1 MRKKVF
7 SINRVVIIT
16 LVILTVLIPF
26 QALAAMSN
34 NDLRLQA
41 LEEKMA
47 AQEKAFSWLKKFK
60 PSADLRL
67 RHEELIR
74 STDNG
79 TSRKFDRTR
88 ERIRFRIG
96 GEYFFTRNLKAGFRL
111 VTGNDDPVSTN
122 QTLDNTFS
130 TKDFRFD
137 RGYADWKYKML
148 QLRGGKFGV
157 PFMQS
162 ELLWDGD
169 LSLEGVAE
177 KLSHTFGGTT
187 VELIL
192 GQFVVEEFGPSATKE
207 NNDDPYLVA
216 YQGTVS
222 QKLGNLGQ
230 AKFGVGYFD
239 YQGLL
244 GNLST
249 QATKGNTLDAA
260 GNHATNYDII
270 DIIGEFKTSM
280 IMGVPVGVFGE
291 YATNIAS
298 QADDLENDA
307 WQVGV
312 KVGKSVKKLGDWQA
326 KYIYR
331 EVEGD
336 AVFDAVSDSD
346 FHEGGTNAKGS
357 ELGLKV
363 GLYDGILFNASYF
376 ITEAITGPK
385 DKLDRLQLDLVFK
398 FF

>member
-1 MRKKVF
+1 MRKIVF
-7 SINRVVIIT
+7 SVKSIVIFAWVFAMVNMPLQT
-16 LVILTVLIPF
+16 S
-26 QALAAMSN
+26 AAMTK
-34 NDLRLQA
+34 DELRLLA
-41 LEEKMA
+41 LEEKMD

-60 PSADLRL
+60 PKADLRL
-67 RHEELIR
+67 RHESLFR
-74 STDNG
+74 DNNNG
-79 TSRKFDRTR
+79 MSRKFDRTR

-96 GEYFFTRNLKAGFRL
+96 GEYFFTKNLKAGFRL
-111 VTGNDDPVSTN
+111 VTGNDDPISTN

-137 RGYADWKYKML
+137 RGYANWKYKML

-169 LSLEGVAE
+169 LSLEGAAE

-187 VELIL
+187 IELIL
-192 GQFVVEEFGPSATKE
+192 GQFVVEEFGPSATKS
-207 NNDDPYLVA
+207 NQDDPYLVA
-216 YQGTVS
+216 YQGTIS

-230 AKFGVGYFD
+230 AKIGVGYFD

-244 GNLST
+244 GNVST
-249 QATKGNTLDAA
+249 QVTKGNTLDAA
-260 GNHATNYDII
+260 GNHATNYDIL

-280 IMGVPVGVFGE
+280 IMGIPVAVFAE
-291 YATNIAS
+291 YATNLAS

-312 KVGKSVKKLGDWQA
+312 KVGKSVKKFGDWQA

-331 EVEGD
+331 EVERD

-385 DKLDRLQLDLVFK
+385 DDLDRLQLDLVFN